1 MSLSLP
7 GIREEIADGKSV
19 ATAIETGFA
28 RARSAILDGNITTL
42 IAAAVLGLR
51 GSGTVKGF
59 ASTLAIG
66 IILSMF
72 TCMVVTKVLMHAV
85 YAIGVR
91 VQNSMVRQKSV
102 SHLFCRKDRNL
113 YCNLLCDHRVWLCRS
128 RHAQI
133 K

>member
-1 MSLSLP
+1 M
-7 GIREEIADGKSV
+7 

-91 VQNSMVRQKSV
+91 DAKI
-102 SHLFCRKDRNL
+102 L
-113 YCNLLCDHRVWLCRS
+113 W
-128 RHAQI
+128 
-133 K
+133 

>member
-1 MSLSLP
+1 M
-7 GIREEIADGKSV
+7 

-91 VQNSMVRQKSV
+91 DAKFYGKAKSV
-102 SHLFCRKDRNL
+102 SHLILSERQES
-113 YCNLLCDHRVWLCRS
+113 LLQSPVRS
-128 RHAQI
+128 SCVAV
-133 K
+133 